1 MRMNKLT
8 LVSACIA
15 GMFLVACGDGKGFSV
30 SQSAAVAELS
40 SQARYQIVLKDAITG
55 NVITDSLSITFTGA
69 ADLKAAD
76 GTSLNGKTIT
86 TTDGVVALGATF
98 SATAKDFSVLAG
110 NRTLGWIETG
120 TSVVGDST
128 VSGDKTVELL
138 LINTNASAAL
148 NASPIPV
155 SMAVATGAAGA
166 GGALSSP
173 VALAT
178 TQKTV
183 VNAEGVS
190 ETAGSSTLTMPTGT
204 VGTTATG
211 QLAAAGPLAVSATT
225 FSNSNIDSMSA
236 FPGGFAATVVVPA
249 SAPAT
254 TLNGVAPDQGTFVTG
269 GFAQFNVTDSAGN
282 AIKNFDPPIEVGI
295 DLPKSTLGADG
306 VTPLTVGDEYP
317 IWSFD
322 DATGGWKYEKTG
334 IVAEKTPVD
343 PSNYTVKFSTTHLS
357 SWNLDF
363 YVATCTGQINLTGR
377 LAGDTRQLLVET
389 TGVTGRRFSSS
400 GYITDSQLK
409 LLRAPV
415 GTKVNV
421 KVKDQGVV
429 VGQTS
434 TSTMLC
440 GGAISIPVTL
450 LPRGVGT
457 VRVETSESCAD
468 GSRKRAVPTFARLS
482 YGSTFLG
489 GYTTAATG
497 ASVASRNFGSIP
509 VAGTKTVKV
518 LNPRSNRYESKSV
531 TVTANTT
538 ATAAFN
544 FTMTCG
550 TGATN

>member
-15 GMFLVACGDGKGFSV
+15 GMFLVACGDGKGFTV
-30 SQSAAVAELS
+30 SQSAAVAELN
-40 SQARYQIVLKDAITG
+40 SQARYQIVLKDAVTG
-55 NVITDSLSITFTGA
+55 NVITDSLSITFSGD
-69 ADLKAAD
+69 ADLKAGD

-98 SATAKDFSVLAG
+98 SATAKNFSVLAG
-110 NRTLGWIETG
+110 NRTLGWIDTG

-148 NASPIPV
+148 NASSIPV
-155 SMAVATGAAGA
+155 SMAVATGTAGA

-204 VGTTATG
+204 VGKTATG
-211 QLAAAGPLAVSATT
+211 QLAAAGPLAVSATS

-236 FPGGFAATVVVPA
+236 FPGGFAATVSGAPA
-249 SAPAT
+249 SA
-254 TLNGVAPDQGTFVTG
+254 LNGAAPDAGTFVTG

-282 AIKNFDPPIEVGI
+282 AIKNFEPPIEVGI

-306 VTPLTVGDEYP
+306 VTPLMVGDDYP

-334 IVAEKTPVD
+334 TVAEKTPVD
-343 PSNYTVKFSTTHLS
+343 PSNYTVKFSTSHLS

-363 YVATCTGQINLTGR
+363 YVATCTSQINLTGR
-377 LAGDTRQLLVET
+377 PAGDTRQLLLET
-389 TGVTGRRFSSS
+389 TGVTGRRFSHS
-400 GYITDSQLK
+400 GYITDSQLN
-409 LLRAPV
+409 LLRSPI

-434 TSTMLC
+434 GALLC
-440 GGAISIPVTL
+440 GAAISIPVTL
-450 LPRGVGT
+450 QPRGVGT
-457 VRVETSESCAD
+457 VRVETSESCSD
-468 GSRKRAVPTFARLS
+468 GSQKRAVPTFARLT
-482 YGSTFLG
+482 YGTTFLS
-489 GYTTAATG
+489 GYTTAVSGTT
-497 ASVASRNFGSIP
+497 VARKDFGSIP
-509 VAGTKTVKV
+509 VAGTKTVSV
-518 LNPRSNRYESKSV
+518 LNPRSNSYESKSV
-531 TVTANTT
+531 TVTANGTVT
-538 ATAAFN
+538 AGFN
-544 FTMTCG
+544 FPMTCG
-550 TGATN
+550 TGAAN

>member
-15 GMFLVACGDGKGFSV
+15 GMSLVACGGDGKGFSV
-30 SQSAAVAELS
+30 SQTAPVAELS
-40 SQARYQIVLKDAITG
+40 SQARYQIVLKDAVTG

-98 SATAKDFSVLAG
+98 SASAKNFSVLAG

-120 TSVVGDST
+120 TSVVGDTT

-138 LINTNASAAL
+138 LVNTKAAAAI
-148 NASPIPV
+148 NASPVPV
-155 SMAVATGAAGA
+155 SMDVKTGTAGA
-166 GGALSSP
+166 GGALTGP
-173 VALAT
+173 VTVTT

-183 VNAEGVS
+183 TNSEGDP
-190 ETAGSSTLTMPTGT
+190 ETAGSSILTVPSGT
-204 VGTTATG
+204 VGKTATG
-211 QLAAAGPLAVSATT
+211 QLAAAGPLTVSATT

-282 AIKNFDPPIEVGI
+282 AIKNFDPPVEVGI
-295 DLPKSTLGADG
+295 DLPKTTLGADG

-343 PSNYTVKFSTTHLS
+343 PSNYTVKFTTSHLS

-377 LAGDTRQLLVET
+377 PAGDTRQLRIET

-409 LLRAPV
+409 LLRSPMF
-415 GTKVNV
+415 TKVNV

-434 TSTMLC
+434 GALLC

-450 LPRGVGT
+450 QPRGVGT
-457 VRVETSESCAD
+457 VRVETSESCSD
-468 GSRKRAVPTFARLS
+468 GSRKRAVPTFARVTYGTTLLS
-482 YGSTFLG
+482 
-489 GYTTAATG
+489 GYTAAVTGTA
-497 ASVASRNFGSIP
+497 VARKDFGSIP
-509 VAGTKTVKV
+509 VAGTKTVSV

-531 TVTANTT
+531 SVTANTT

-544 FTMTCG
+544 FPMTCG
-550 TGATN
+550 TGAAN

>member
-15 GMFLVACGDGKGFSV
+15 GMFLVACGDGKGFS
-30 SQSAAVAELS
+30 SSSSASLPTAVAELS

-55 NVITDSLSITFTGA
+55 ALITDSLSITFTGA
-69 ADLKAAD
+69 ADLKAGD

-110 NRTLGWIETG
+110 NRTLGWIDTG

-138 LINTNASAAL
+138 LINTNASAAI
-148 NASPIPV
+148 NASSIPV
-155 SMAVATGAAGA
+155 SMAVTTGATGA

-173 VALAT
+173 VALVT

-190 ETAGSSTLTMPTGT
+190 ETAGSSTLTMATGT
-204 VGTTATG
+204 VGKTATG

-236 FPGGFAATVVVPA
+236 FPGGFAATVSGAPA
-249 SAPAT
+249 SA
-254 TLNGVAPDQGTFVTG
+254 LNGAAADAGTFVTG

-282 AIKNFDPPIEVGI
+282 AIKNFEPPIEVGI
-295 DLPKSTLGADG
+295 DLPKSTMAPDG
-306 VTPLTVGDEYP
+306 VTLLKVGDDYP

-363 YVATCTGQINLTGR
+363 YVASCTTSINLTGR
-377 LAGDTRQLLVET
+377 PAGDTRQLLVET
-389 TGVTGRRFSSS
+389 TGVTGRRFSAS
-400 GYITDSQLK
+400 GNITDSQLN
-409 LLRAPV
+409 LLRSPMF
-415 GTKVNV
+415 TKVNV

-434 TSTMLC
+434 GALLC
-440 GGAISIPVTL
+440 SGAISIPVTL
-450 LPRGVGT
+450 QPRGVGT
-457 VRVETSESCAD
+457 VRVETSESCSD
-468 GSRKRAVPTFARLS
+468 GSQKRAVPTFARLA
-482 YGSTFLG
+482 YGTTLLS
-489 GYTTAATG
+489 GYTTAVTG
-497 ASVASRNFGSIP
+497 TTVARKDFGSIP
-509 VAGTKTVKV
+509 VAGTKTVSV

-544 FTMTCG
+544 FTITCP